1 MRSMSIVDMW
11 KCTPSPRDT
20 IGVFLLVFFPSPQ
33 EGSMKAFQVHPKMI
47 HKGRFVMMKH
57 CNTCSD
63 VGNLRYQNNLG
74 EILTSHHVGPQKVV

>member
-1 MRSMSIVDMW
+1 MEVYPKPKIYYR
-11 KCTPSPRDT
+11 CFL
-20 IGVFLLVFFPSPQ
+20 IGVFPSPQ

-47 HKGRFVMMKH
+47 HKGRFVMIKR

-74 EILTSHHVGPQKVV
+74 EILTSHHVGL